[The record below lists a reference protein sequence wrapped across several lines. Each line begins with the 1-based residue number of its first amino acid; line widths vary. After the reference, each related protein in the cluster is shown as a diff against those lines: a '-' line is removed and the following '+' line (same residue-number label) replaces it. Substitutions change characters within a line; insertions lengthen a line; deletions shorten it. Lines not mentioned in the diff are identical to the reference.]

1 MNYFAFLRAS
11 LLVVATLSLCIELDA
26 QSTFAGDQVE
36 MLKSYDA
43 DHLLNIALPLGG
55 IGTGTVSLGGRGEL
69 RDWEIMN
76 VPGKGY
82 STVVKGNDA
91 PFFAIYTRDEQGDAK
106 TKALLGPLDDSEYQ
120 DKEGRSVNNHGL
132 PRFRNATFSSTYPF
146 GLVKLQDEQMP
157 VKVRLLGFNPLI
169 PGDEDASGI
178 PIAILQYEVENLTEE
193 DLTVSIAGSLR
204 NFIGKDGREVQV
216 DWKGDQVPIGALDNR
231 NIYRENNRVQGI
243 YMYSNG
249 VEKSHPAWG
258 TMALTTT
265 REEDS
270 ELSYRTSSISN
281 SWSHALLDFWDDFS
295 ADGLLT
301 EKSELADEDPMAS
314 LAVSKTLH
322 AGEKQVFT
330 FYLTWHFPNRQTW
343 SGWSSDASTR
353 VGNYYTTR
361 YEDAWDVIDKE
372 ASHIPGL
379 TTKTLSFVKAMMQ
392 STYPDVVKEAA
403 LFNLSTLRSQTVFRT
418 EDGRM
423 FGWEGVMDRFGSCYG
438 SCTHVWNYENATAFL
453 FNDLAMSMREVEFA
467 HATHETGLMSFRVN
481 LPLEHAQNSP
491 IAAADG
497 QMGTIMKF
505 YREWQLSGDHAF
517 LERHWEKVKSALAFA
532 WIKGGWDADQDGM
545 MEGVQHNTMDIE
557 YFGPNP
563 QMQFW
568 YLGALRAAE
577 KMAQAMDDLSFAE
590 SCRKLYTQG
599 SELTDSLIF
608 NGEYYFQKLVP
619 VKSRKDIAWGLMAS
633 MGSENLQDPDYQ
645 LMNGCLVDQLVGQY
659 MAHVLDLGYLADTAH
674 IRSAY
679 RSILAYNHR
688 EDMSDHFNNMRS
700 YAMGNEKAL
709 LMASWPHG
717 GRPTIPFPYW
727 SEVMTGFEYA
737 AGIGMLYEG
746 MEEEG
751 LEVMKNI
758 RERYN
763 GSKRNPY
770 DEAEC
775 GHHYARAMASWSSVL
790 AMSGFHYSG
799 VDKSIRFT
807 ERPGHYFWSN
817 GSAWGE
823 CVINELDEELSV
835 EFSVLYGKIELNRF
849 QLANGEENVFDSLVK
864 LEENEDI
871 LLRFKSK

>member
-1 MNYFAFLRAS
+1 MNHLAFFRVS
-11 LLVVATLSLCIELDA
+11 LLVLAAFLFFIELEA
-26 QSTFAGDQVE
+26 QPAFPGDKVE
-36 MLKSYDA
+36 MLLSYDA

-91 PFFAIYTRDEQGDAK
+91 PFFAIYTRDEQGVSL
-106 TKALLGPLDDSEYQ
+106 TKALLGPLYDSEYQ

-132 PRFRNATFSSTYPF
+132 PRFRNASFSSTYPF
-146 GLVKLQDEQMP
+146 GLVHLWDEQMP

-169 PGDEDASGI
+169 PGDADASGI
-178 PIAILQYEVENLTEE
+178 PIAILQYEVENLTEG
-193 DLTVSIAGSLR
+193 DLTVAIAGSLR

-231 NIYRENNRVQGI
+231 NIYRENNNVQGI
-243 YMYSNG
+243 YMYSKG
-249 VEKSHPAWG
+249 VDESHPAWG
-258 TMALTTT
+258 TMALTTPI
-265 REEDS
+265 EEQS
-270 ELSYRTSSISN
+270 ELSYRTSSIPN

-295 ADGLLT
+295 ADGVLI
-301 EKSELADEDPMAS
+301 EKSERADEDPMAS
-314 LAVSKTLH
+314 LAVGKTLG

-343 SGWSSDASTR
+343 DGWSSAASTR

-361 YEDAWDVIDKE
+361 YKDAWDVIEIE
-372 ASHIPGL
+372 ASQIPGL
-379 TTKTLSFVKAMMQ
+379 TTKTLSFVNAMMQ
-392 STYPDVVKEAA
+392 SSYPDVVKEAA

-438 SCTHVWNYENATAFL
+438 SCTHVWNYENASAFL

-467 HATHETGLMSFRVN
+467 YATHETGLMSFRVN
-481 LPLEHAQNSP
+481 LPLEHARNSP

-505 YREWQLSGDHAF
+505 YREWQLSGDQAF
-517 LERHWEKVKSALAFA
+517 LEQHWEKVKSALAFA

-577 KMAQAMDDLSFAE
+577 KMAQAMDDLSFSE

-619 VKSRKDIAWGLMAS
+619 VKSKNDIAYGLTAN
-633 MGSENLQDPDYQ
+633 MGSKNLQDPDYQ

-700 YAMGNEKAL
+700 YAMGTEKAL

-799 VDKSIRFT
+799 VDLSIRFT

-823 CVINELDEELSV
+823 CVINEIDEELSV
-835 EFSVLYGKIELNRF
+835 EFSVLHGEIELMRF
-849 QLANGEENVFDSLVK
+849 QLANGEENAFDSLVK

-871 LLRFKSK
+871 LLRFKGK